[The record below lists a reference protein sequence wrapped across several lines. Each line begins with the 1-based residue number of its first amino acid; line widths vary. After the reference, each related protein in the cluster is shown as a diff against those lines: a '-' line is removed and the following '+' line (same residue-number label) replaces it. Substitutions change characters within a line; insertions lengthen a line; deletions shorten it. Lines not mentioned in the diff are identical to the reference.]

1 MISKIKIRLKKKRN
15 LVSCIAF
22 LTLLISFKSSNQ
34 WSTLPI
40 GNELF
45 WWIIQFLFIYLL
57 FKLKNS
63 FTSPLVEKD
72 FIFIKLYLYWIA
84 ICIIRGVFVADNYW
98 EWKMLLA
105 TSYMLLLPSIAYL
118 AISAGFIG
126 IIIKTW
132 FKYALFMF
140 ILVVP
145 FLWGDAVGKFLIPV
159 SFLILFFPVLNN
171 KWKILV
177 MAITL
182 FVVTFDVTA
191 RSNII
196 KFLIP
201 FLIGLLYYFRN
212 TINAKLLNSFR
223 LIMLI
228 SPLVLLVL
236 AATNIFNV
244 FKLDEYI
251 GDYNINTQSVSG
263 RVKKESLTS
272 DTRTLLYVEVLV
284 SAIKNEY
291 ILLGR
296 TPSRGNDSKLFGY
309 SVAKLIHSEKHER
322 FSNEVSIL
330 NIFTWMGAIG
340 VVLYFLV
347 FFKATYLAIN
357 ESSNIF
363 IKIIGLNISFRW
375 TYGFVEDFSQF
386 DLSNIFLWIM
396 IGMCFSRTFRKMTE
410 QEMKIWVLNLIGVKG
425 INIEKISNQTNL
437 IQNQA

>member
-177 MAITL
+177 IAITL

-223 LIMLI
+223 LIMLFI
-228 SPLVLLVL
+228 PFVLLFL
-236 AATNIFNV
+236 AATNIFNI
-244 FKLDEYI
+244 FKLDEYF
-251 GDYNINTQSVSG
+251 GDYNVNSQSISG
-263 RVKKESLTS
+263 PNKKESLTV
-272 DTRTLLYVEVLV
+272 DTRTFLYVEVLV

-291 ILLGR
+291 VIFGR
-296 TPSRGNDSKLFGY
+296 TPARGNDSKSFGRY
-309 SVAKLIHSEKHER
+309 NKYVLNTGKLER

-330 NIFTWMGAIG
+330 NIFTWMGTLG

-347 FFKATYLAIN
+347 FFRSTYLAIN
-357 ESSNIF
+357 ASNNIF
-363 IKIIGLNISFRW
+363 VKIIGLNISFRW
-375 TYGFVEDFSQF
+375 TYGFVEDFSRF
-386 DLSNIFLWIM
+386 DLSNIFLWLM
-396 IGMCFSRTFRKMTE
+396 IGMCFSRSFRKMSE
-410 QEMKIWVLNLIGVKG
+410 QEMKNWVCNLIRTEGWFVKH
-425 INIEKISNQTNL
+425 
-437 IQNQA
+437 A